1 MEMKKILLILCAV
14 MVTLTVSAKDN
25 ASEPAGQYQIQ
36 GAGPANGG
44 SSMVYVTVM
53 AKKADKVTE
62 DMLVKAAVHGVLF
75 RDYTDASASG
85 FGASSHH
92 PAMMGS
98 PAAYAQHLDFFEP
111 FFRDGQYRGYAQ
123 YVDDSRRVV
132 KSGKEYKVSAK
143 VAVSSASLR
152 KDLEKQGLL
161 NGLRSGW

>member
-1 MEMKKILLILCAV
+1 MKKVILVLYAILFV
-14 MVTLTVSAKDN
+14 MTLSAKDN
-25 ASEPAGQYQIQ
+25 SADTGGQYQIQ

-44 SSMVYVTVM
+44 SSLVYVTVL

-85 FGASSHH
+85 FGSSSQH

-98 PAAYAQHLDFFEP
+98 PAAYNQHLDFFEP

-143 VAVSSASLR
+143 VLVSSASLR
-152 KDLEKQGLL
+152 RDLEKQGLIK
-161 NGLRSGW
+161 GLRSGW